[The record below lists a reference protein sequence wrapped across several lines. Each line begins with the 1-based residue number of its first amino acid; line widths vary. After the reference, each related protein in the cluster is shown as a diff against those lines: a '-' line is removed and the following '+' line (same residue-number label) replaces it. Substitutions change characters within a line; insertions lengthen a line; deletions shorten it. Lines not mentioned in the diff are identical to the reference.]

1 MPKHSISR
9 PLCAAAAILA
19 SLLLG
24 ACTAQT
30 GVADENG
37 ILPHLSAD
45 LQIPGQLTLHESE
58 TFSVVL
64 EQNGKH
70 VDADSIRFEI
80 WPEGRRDRSH
90 TMEGVQTKEGT
101 YSAEYR
107 FEVEGIYVIRGWV
120 KSGALEV
127 MPAKRFAIGEDA
139 VLQLAALEAQ
149 EAQSGTSGGGSAG
162 HDHH

>member
-30 GVADENG
+30 DLSDENG

-45 LQIPGQLTLHESE
+45 LQIPGELSLHERD

-70 VDADSIRFEI
+70 VNADSIRFEV
-80 WPEGRRDRSH
+80 WPEGQRDGAH
-90 TMEGVQTKEGT
+90 TVEGVRTREGT

-107 FEVEGIYVIRGWV
+107 FEVEGIYIIRGWV

-149 EAQSGTSGGGSAG
+149 ESQSGTSAEGSAG